1 MYFKKKQKRKQ
12 IWVLE
17 IKYYNVVQDGEKRHV
32 KNPNVLKIQGE
43 LISTCRCLNPK
54 LNLLLLES
62 LLFLRLSLVTDISIE
77 FLDGG

>member
-54 LNLLLLES
+54 FKSLAS
-62 LLFLRLSLVTDISIE
+62 WILLFLRLSLVTDISIE